1 MLVVNYES
9 GMGWS
14 TPEIKPYGPLVLD
27 PMSSCLQYCTNAFE
41 GMKVRI
47 YIYIYI
53 NDCLVFLNLFTGLLG
68 T

>member
-47 YIYIYI
+47 YQTIAFH
-53 NDCLVFLNLFTGLLG
+53 FLILTLFTGLLG